1 MVTIKLN
8 NPLIKLMFILLVLMT
23 IVLIF
28 VSYFSCKTIL
38 DLKVSTKELELERL
52 QMINYL
58 FERDLNN
65 DIYLDQ
71 NTIDFLNEF
80 WDWSLCIIWKN

>member
-1 MVTIKLN
+1 
-8 NPLIKLMFILLVLMT
+8 MT

-80 WDWSLCIIWKN
+80 WD

>member
-1 MVTIKLN
+1 MN

-80 WDWSLCIIWKN
+80 WD

>member
-80 WDWSLCIIWKN
+80 WD